1 MPDSSSSIILCL
13 LMSVFFSLL
22 TPLRL
27 RGRLMMFCLLYGIG
41 SMGAKK
47 SLEREIP
54 EGETL
59 SKRDQKRLFPQQL
72 LKE

>member
-1 MPDSSSSIILCL
+1 
-13 LMSVFFSLL
+13 
-22 TPLRL
+22 
-27 RGRLMMFCLLYGIG
+27 MMFCLLYGIG
-41 SMGAKK
+41 SMSAKK

-59 SKRDQKRLFPQQL
+59 SERDQKRLFPRQL

>member
-1 MPDSSSSIILCL
+1 
-13 LMSVFFSLL
+13 
-22 TPLRL
+22 
-27 RGRLMMFCLLYGIG
+27 MMFCLLYGIG